1 MYGLDPVIKLNQNR
15 GKDPQTRKETM
26 NAYQISSIEME
37 PLADALLVARANNWD
52 EESMAAVENLAD
64 ESGIPADLLQQMVE
78 ASDFARNLEAL
89 AEDLAALMN

>member
-1 MYGLDPVIKLNQNR
+1 
-15 GKDPQTRKETM
+15 M

-52 EESMAAVENLAD
+52 EESMAAVEDLAD